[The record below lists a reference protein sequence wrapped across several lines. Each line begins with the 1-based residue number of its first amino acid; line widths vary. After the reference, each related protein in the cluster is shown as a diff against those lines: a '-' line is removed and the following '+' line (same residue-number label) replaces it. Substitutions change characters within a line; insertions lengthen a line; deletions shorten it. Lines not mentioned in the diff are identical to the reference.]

1 MGSFPHSFAA
11 RRAVRHRLLGALVGV
26 VTVGGVLVG
35 ASAPAGAASVGSPTV
50 TVTPAVAG
58 AANARYVVEFTLAG
72 QRFTA
77 LNGGPVYTFTPAV
90 SFVVGCTTQE
100 EVDHY
105 WYKLSDGGDLEAQQ
119 CGWLKDRFGLSWQIV
134 PAQLGE
140 YMSDRDPEKAGRTMQ
155 AMLKMKKLDIAEL
168 KAAHDGA

>member
-1 MGSFPHSFAA
+1 MSTTIQKITPMLWFDDQAEEAADLYVSVFDDASIGHVSRYGPGGPGPEGSAM
-11 RRAVRHRLLGALVGV
+11 
-26 VTVGGVLVG
+26 
-35 ASAPAGAASVGSPTV
+35 
-50 TVTPAVAG
+50 
-58 AANARYVVEFTLAG
+58 VVEFTLAG

-77 LNGGPVYTFTPAV
+77 LNGGPVYAFTPAV
-90 SFVVGCTTQE
+90 SFVVGCTTQQ

-105 WYKLSDGGDLEAQQ
+105 WYKLSDGGDPEAQQ

-140 YMSDRDPEKAGRTMQ
+140 YMSDSDPEKAGRAMQ